1 MGVEGNLDFK
11 LVSSRAKNTFMM
23 IIKRAI
29 QMIQDK
35 IALIFTIRILIMNN
49 TWYACILMTIAS
61 RRSSLMR

>member
-1 MGVEGNLDFK
+1 MEAEGNLDFK

-35 IALIFTIRILIMNN
+35 IALIFTIKILIMNN
-49 TWYACILMTIAS
+49 T
-61 RRSSLMR
+61 

>member
-1 MGVEGNLDFK
+1 MEAEDNLDFK

-35 IALIFTIRILIMNN
+35 IALIFTIKILIMNN
-49 TWYACILMTIAS
+49 T
-61 RRSSLMR
+61 